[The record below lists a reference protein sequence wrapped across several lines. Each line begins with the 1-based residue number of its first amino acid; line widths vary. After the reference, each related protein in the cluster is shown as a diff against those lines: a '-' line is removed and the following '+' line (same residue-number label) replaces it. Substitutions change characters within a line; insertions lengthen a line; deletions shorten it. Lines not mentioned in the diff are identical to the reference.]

1 MKKILAAIL
10 AFTLLSSLLASCG
23 NAKVSAEETN
33 FVMITVKDFGEI
45 IVELYPDAAP
55 ITVKNFKKLVSE
67 GFYDG
72 LIFHRIIE
80 GFMIQGGGFTE
91 SYKEKDS
98 ASIKGEFAENGVPN
112 PLKHTRGVISM
123 ARTNDMNSASSQFFI
138 CQDTYEYGD
147 GKYAAFGEV
156 VKGIKVVDKIAAV
169 ATGYGD
175 RPLSNVVIESI
186 KFVTYE
192 G

>member
-10 AFTLLSSLLASCG
+10 AFTLLSSLLVSC
-23 NAKVSAEETN
+23 NSAKVSAEETN
-33 FVMITVKDFGEI
+33 FVMITVKDYGEI
-45 IVELYPDAAP
+45 IVELYPDVAP

-91 SYKEKDS
+91 SYKSKDS
-98 ASIKGEFAENGVPN
+98 ASIKGEFAANGVEN
-112 PLKHTRGVISM
+112 DLKHTRGVISM

-138 CQDTYEYGD
+138 CQETYEYGD
-147 GKYAAFGEV
+147 GNYAAFGKV
-156 VKGIKVVDKIAAV
+156 VEGIKVVDKIAAV

>member
-1 MKKILAAIL
+1 MKRILSALL
-10 AFTLLSSLLASCG
+10 ALVLLASLLVSC
-23 NAKVSAEETN
+23 NKVDVAAEETN
-33 FVMITVKDFGEI
+33 FVMITVRDYGEI
-45 IVELYPDAAP
+45 IVELYPDVAP

-72 LIFHRIIE
+72 LIFHRVIE

-91 SYKEKDS
+91 SNSHKES
-98 ASIKGEFAENGVPN
+98 ASIKGEFAANGVKN
-112 PLKHTRGVISM
+112 DLKHTRGVISM

-138 CQDTYEYGD
+138 CQEDYDYGN
-147 GKYAAFGEV
+147 GNYAAFGKV
-156 VKGIKVVDKIAAV
+156 VKGIKVVDAIAAV
-169 ATGYGD
+169 ATNYND
-175 RPLSNVVIESI
+175 KPLSNVVIESI